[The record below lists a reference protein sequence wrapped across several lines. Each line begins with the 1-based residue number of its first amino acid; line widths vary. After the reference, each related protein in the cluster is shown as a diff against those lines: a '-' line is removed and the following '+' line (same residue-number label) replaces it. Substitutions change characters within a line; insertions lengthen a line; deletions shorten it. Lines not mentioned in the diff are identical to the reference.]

1 MTPPPTHVV
10 VGPPRH
16 GVVTFALALA
26 ESIDRLNRPAPVIRV
41 ADWTE
46 LESAL
51 QRFDPSGGVH
61 LNFTDRL
68 FGATPADAAERVVA
82 LVHLLDA
89 AGAGVTATLH
99 DVPQAVDGG
108 NYRQRIDA
116 YRTVCAAL
124 RGRATNS
131 EHERSLLHESAIA
144 EPADVIV
151 VPLPLHVDEQYLRP
165 IAGGSPSVAVLGFVY
180 PGKGHHEVIA
190 AMTHAPPDAEFL
202 AIGEC
207 STGHEDLADELA
219 GAARAAGRRFT
230 LTGYVASE
238 RLSAVLHGVTV
249 PVAHHRHVSASGSLN
264 TWIGAHR
271 RPLVPI
277 NRYTIEHDR
286 RHPGT
291 VQLYPDTAEG
301 LATAIETAFAAPDST
316 WLAEGVGSGA
326 PPAETARRYAE
337 ALAAWHG

>member
-26 ESIDRLNRPAPVIRV
+26 DSMTRQNHPAPVVRV

-46 LESAL
+46 LDAVIERLEPAV
-51 QRFDPSGGVH
+51 GVH

-82 LVHLLDA
+82 LVRRVDA
-89 AGAGVTATLH
+89 GGAGVTATLH

-108 NYRQRIDA
+108 NYRERIDA

-124 RGRATNS
+124 LGRATNS
-131 EHERSLLHESAIA
+131 EHERSLLQESAIA
-144 EPADVIV
+144 DPTDVIV
-151 VPLPLHVDEQYLRP
+151 IPLPLHVDEHHPRSV
-165 IAGGSPSVAVLGFVY
+165 AGGSPSVAVLGFVY

-190 AMTHAPPDAEFL
+190 AMTQAPRDAEFL

-207 STGHEDLADELA
+207 SVGHDDLADELA

-230 LTGYVASE
+230 LTGYVAND
-238 RLSAVLHGVTV
+238 RLWTVLHGATV
-249 PVAHHRHVSASGSLN
+249 PVAHHRHVSASGSVN
-264 TWIGAHR
+264 TWIGARR
-271 RPLVPI
+271 RPLVPV

-291 VQLYPDTAEG
+291 VRLYPDTPDG
-301 LATAIETAFAAPDST
+301 LAAAIETAFATPDST
-316 WLAEGVGSGA
+316 WLAEGVGSGI
-326 PPAETARRYAE
+326 PPTETARRYAE
-337 ALAAWHG
+337 ALRAWHG